1 MKVNEQNNEKKEL
14 IPYIYK
20 LIDKLKI
27 GMPLHE
33 VLTCEEINLPTGI
46 AFKAGKLFKKTNN
59 PNDKNTLNTN
69 QLRKYFEQI
78 NSVKG
83 MEINKAKKELYK
95 VLPQIAYAA
104 GRGVC
109 PQLFYQLMEACIT
122 PQTLVDEKDI
132 DTLIDFL
139 TSIVA
144 YAKYNS
150 NGKGEYYEN
159 HK

>member
-1 MKVNEQNNEKKEL
+1 MKQYEQSFEEKEIREL
-14 IPYIYK
+14 IIN
-20 LIDKLKI
+20 LKE
-27 GMPLHE
+27 GHPLQK
-33 VLTCEEINLPTGI
+33 VLTCEKINLPTGI

-59 PNDKNTLNTN
+59 SNDKNSLNTN

-78 NSVKG
+78 NNVKG
-83 MEINKAKKELYK
+83 LEINQAKKELYK

-109 PQLFYQLMEACIT
+109 PPLFYQLMEACIT

-139 TSIVA
+139 TAIVA
-144 YAKYNS
+144 YTKYNS
-150 NGKGEYYEN
+150 N
-159 HK
+159 